1 MKYIKYIAL
10 AAFFAYGVCSCSE
23 DSLDDQSV
31 LAPRLHKE
39 MNLIYGY

>member
-31 LAPRLHKE
+31 FRLHKE

>member
-10 AAFFAYGVCSCSE
+10 AAFFACGVCSCSE
-23 DSLDDQSV
+23 DSLDV
-31 LAPRLHKE
+31 YLAPRLHKE